1 MNPGRQTVPM
11 LASLAPE
18 ITIRRELRDGDALAI
33 VELHRRVYCAE
44 YQRNEQFV
52 MAVAESLAGV
62 IAQGWPVSGG
72 AVWLIQQR
80 DRLAGSLGLTV
91 EGEGVGQVRWVVF
104 DPALRGQGL
113 GRALVE
119 EVVATARAAGMHKLQ
134 LQTFS
139 ALREAAHL
147 YRSVGFT
154 VVWERSRDDWG
165 PTITYQGYEL
175 PLR

>member
-33 VELHRRVYCAE
+33 VELHRRVYYAE